1 MSKRKK
7 SPNKAV
13 SSIRPDKK
21 ISSALNLR
29 LPAGM
34 AIIIL
39 LAFIAYF
46 PSINGGFIMDDDG
59 LLTNNDIIRTP
70 SGLYRFWCTTEAIDY
85 WPATNSTFWIEWRLW
100 GMNATGYHFTNLI
113 LHIVEA
119 LLIWIILRKLAIPG
133 AFLAALIFAV
143 HPVNVESVA
152 WIAQRKNLMA
162 MLFFLLSILWYLK
175 ADMPTTSNGGL
186 REREKT
192 FSSFILH
199 PSSFHFWYWLS
210 LLAFLIAMLS
220 KGSVAVLPALLL
232 GIIWWLRILTWRDL
246 VRTAP
251 FFIVAAILTS
261 VNVWFQ
267 THGSGE
273 VLRNAG
279 FAARILGAGSM
290 IWFYLYKA
298 IFPVDLSF
306 IYPLWDIPVN
316 QFLCWLPLFAA
327 LAVTGILWAYRK
339 SLSRPFLFAWGFF
352 CVALLPTM
360 GFTDVYFMK
369 YSLVADRY
377 QHIAIIGIIALASA
391 GFTAWFQ
398 GAKGE
403 TRWAAAI
410 VLIMAIGSCSFLTRR
425 QCGMYRDAIT
435 LYETTLKKNPHCSIV
450 ENNLGKALF
459 DIGRLP
465 EAMDHYRKA
474 ISLNPG
480 YVEANY
486 NLGNAL
492 VQTGRSQEAIE
503 YFRQSIKLAP
513 QLPMAHNNLA
523 VALLNTGNPREAIGH
538 CQEAL
543 RIMPNNIEAYNNLG
557 NAYKAIGQYPQAI
570 EQYEK
575 ALQLDSNHNDTYINL
590 GATLVESGQPGKA
603 IVCCNRALQLQPN
616 CATTYFVLALAYA
629 SMRQP
634 SQAFAASQK
643 ASRLARSQGQTDLV
657 KQIDNW
663 LKSYS
668 ANLSTSP
675 NTPPPEKT
683 APTKQ

>member
-683 APTKQ
+683 APTKH

>member
-1 MSKRKK
+1 M
-7 SPNKAV
+7 A
-13 SSIRPDKK
+13 
-21 ISSALNLR
+21 
-29 LPAGM
+29 PARSHVG
-34 AIIIL
+34 
-39 LAFIAYF
+39 
-46 PSINGGFIMDDDG
+46 P
-59 LLTNNDIIRTP
+59 
-70 SGLYRFWCTTEAIDY
+70 W
-85 WPATNSTFWIEWRLW
+85 
-100 GMNATGYHFTNLI
+100 
-113 LHIVEA
+113 
-119 LLIWIILRKLAIPG
+119 
-133 AFLAALIFAV
+133 
-143 HPVNVESVA
+143 
-152 WIAQRKNLMA
+152 
-162 MLFFLLSILWYLK
+162 
-175 ADMPTTSNGGL
+175 
-186 REREKT
+186 EREKT

-232 GIIWWLRILTWRDL
+232 GIVWWLRILTWRDL

-251 FFIVAAILTS
+251 FFIVAAIMTS

-279 FAARILGAGSM
+279 FVARILGAGSM

-298 IFPVDLSF
+298 ILPVDLSF
-306 IYPLWDIPVN
+306 IYPQWDIPVN

-339 SLSRPFLFAWGFF
+339 SLSRPSLFAWGFF

-360 GFTDVYFMK
+360 GLTDVYFMK

-377 QHIAIIGIIALASA
+377 QHIAIIGVIALASA
-391 GFTAWFQ
+391 GFAAWFQ

-410 VLIMAIGSCSFLTRR
+410 VLIMAMGSCSLLTWR

-435 LYETTLKKNPHCSIV
+435 LYETTLKNNPNCNIV
-450 ENNLGKALF
+450 ENNLGKALS
-459 DIGRLP
+459 DIGRSS

-474 ISLNPG
+474 ILLNPG

-492 VQTGRSQEAIE
+492 VQAGRSQEAVE

-513 QLPMAHNNLA
+513 ELPMAHNNLA

-557 NAYKAIGQYPQAI
+557 NAYKAIGQYPRAI

-575 ALQLDSNHNDTYINL
+575 ALQLNSNHPDTYINM
-590 GATLVESGQPGKA
+590 GATLVEAGQPGKA
-603 IVCCNRALQLQPN
+603 IVCCNSALRLRPN
-616 CATTYFVLALAYA
+616 DATTYFVLALAHA
-629 SMRQP
+629 RMRQP

-643 ASRLARSQGQTDLV
+643 ALNLARTQGQADLV

-668 ANLSTSP
+668 ANLPTSP
-675 NTPPPEKT
+675 KTPPPEKT
-683 APTKQ
+683 TPTKQ

>member
-70 SGLYRFWCTTEAIDY
+70 SGLYRFWCTTEAMDY